1 MDFTGAIQTLR
12 VGKVVAHATE
22 TCYGLAV
29 DIFSPAA
36 LTRLYDM
43 KKMDLDKPVSILCSS
58 LEEAKKYGEF
68 SDLARGLAEKYWP
81 GPLTIVVPRM
91 AALPLWI
98 NPGVATIGTRVSS
111 NEVTRQLVEGFGG
124 PITTTSANIHGLPQA
139 YSVDEFAELKP
150 DFILDSG
157 RIPPIS
163 PSTIVEVIGD
173 SLKIIRQ
180 GDLKIG

>member
-1 MDFTGAIQTLR
+1 MDFLKAVQALR
-12 VGKVVAHATE
+12 EGKVVAHATE

-29 DIFSPAA
+29 DIFSHDAV
-36 LTRLYDM
+36 LRLYDM
-43 KKMDLDKPVSILCSS
+43 KKMDLDKPVSILCTS
-58 LEEAKKYGEF
+58 LDEAKKYGEF
-68 SDLARGLAEKYWP
+68 SEKALSLAEKYWP
-81 GPLTIVVPRM
+81 GPLTIVVSRK
-91 AALPLWI
+91 AALPVWI
-98 NPGVATIGTRVSS
+98 NPGVSTIGIRVSS
-111 NEVTRQLVEGFGG
+111 NEITRELVEGFGG